1 MTNLVPVKS
10 RILIWEGTRKWPT
23 TVYDIDGPENANL
36 SAIEIFKDMKG
47 RGLLDEPTL
56 STYDVDSD
64 LVSMSAEVYATL
76 PKSLK
81 EIVDSHREQE
91 QRNRD
96 SYNTEMGFYK
106 TAMDYIEGTQ
116 EFDPRAL
123 IGSPWGLLTMFRRK
137 HAYASYAIFTETE
150 YTYYAYEDEA
160 AARV

>member
-1 MTNLVPVKS
+1 MSELIPVKNKV
-10 RILIWEGTRKWPT
+10 LIWEGTRKWPT
-23 TVYDIDGPENANL
+23 MVWDINSPEAANRT
-36 SAIEIFKDMKG
+36 AVEIFKDMKD
-47 RGLLDEPTL
+47 RGILFEPTL

-81 EIVDSHREQE
+81 EIVDSHREQA

-96 SYNTEMGFYK
+96 SYDTEMGFYK
-106 TAMDYIEGTQ
+106 NAMAYIEGTK
-116 EFDPRAL
+116 EFNPRA
-123 IGSPWGLLTMFRRK
+123 ITGSPWGLLTMFRRK
-137 HAYASYAIFTETE
+137 HAYAASLIFMQTE